1 MTLQEQIKFDLKES
15 MTTNIPK
22 RDLLK
27 VVVGEMSREENK
39 ELTDEQV
46 LSILKRMVE
55 GATECNNAS
64 EIEILSAYMPEKATE
79 QEVLDFLQEILDR
92 QEYLQKSYTIRD
104 MGKMIAESKEFFGKK
119 FDGKIVS
126 DCIKKTFN

>member
-27 VVVGEMSREENK
+27 VVVGEMSREESK

-46 LSILKRMVE
+46 LRVLKRMVE

-64 EIEILSAYMPEKATE
+64 EIEILSAYIPEKATE

-126 DCIKKTFN
+126 DCIKKMF

>member
-46 LSILKRMVE
+46 LRILKRMVE
-55 GATECNNAS
+55 GATECNNTS
-64 EIEILSAYMPEKATE
+64 EIEILSTYMPEKVTE
-79 QEVLDFLQEILDR
+79 TEVRSFLQDIFDR
-92 QEYLQKSYTIRD
+92 QEYNQEK
-104 MGKMIAESKEFFGKK
+104 GKRGKPGV
-119 FDGKIVS
+119 D
-126 DCIKKTFN
+126 